1 MGCGTSNEVNRKEL
15 DLGKES
21 RKSALGKDTCR
32 ARWHLKDGRETDCH
46 CEEEQRDLLLRKHL
60 EHTHSAK

>member
-1 MGCGTSNEVNRKEL
+1 MGCGTSNKINRKEL

-32 ARWHLKDGRETDCH
+32 ARWHLKDGRETDVTV
-46 CEEEQRDLLLRKHL
+46 RK
-60 EHTHSAK
+60 SNVICY

>member
-1 MGCGTSNEVNRKEL
+1 MGCGTSNEVNRKEF

-32 ARWHLKDGRETDCH
+32 ARWHLKDGRGGRQIVTV
-46 CEEEQRDLLLRKHL
+46 RK
-60 EHTHSAK
+60 SNVICY